1 MLGDSVRR
9 RNQPRTKPERRP
21 PSQEP
26 GPGIRWKVWGPVLA
40 SAAVLPFLIGYAL
53 AVWILFPPPEVAG
66 AGIAVPQLRGRSTGD
81 AQAAL
86 ASAGLG
92 GLDITRLPHPRL
104 PDGTVIAQSPLP
116 GQQLRAGVGVR
127 VAVSS
132 GVPRVVVPDVVGFQA
147 ERARGL
153 LERLGFSVRQVD
165 EEGDTEAGRVTGLE
179 PGPGARLPLPATV
192 QLTVSTGPPTLL
204 PDSGV
209 IRTDTTA
216 IDTLA
221 APGTPS
227 RSAR

>member
-9 RNQPRTKPERRP
+9 RNQPRAKPERLP
-21 PSQEP
+21 PQED
-26 GPGIRWKVWGPVLA
+26 GPGIRWKLWGPILA

-66 AGIAVPQLRGRSTGD
+66 EGIAVPQLRGRSTGD

-104 PDGTVIAQSPLP
+104 PAGTVIAQSPLP

-132 GVPRVVVPDVVGFQA
+132 GVPRVVVPDVVGFQV

-153 LERLGFSVRQVD
+153 LERLGFAVQQVD

-192 QLTVSTGPPTLL
+192 QLTVSTGPPALL
-204 PDSGV
+204 PDTGV

-221 APGTPS
+221 TPGTPP
-227 RSAR
+227 RPVR